1 VSSLIFV
8 KNKGVMIP
16 KEKLRIQGKEE
27 LVDLVYGLLIAVDK
41 LTAEVQ
47 GLHEEVQRLK
57 TPKNSGNSSL
67 PPSHDLFRHKNQ
79 SLRETSDKKSGG
91 QPGHK
96 GETLLMSASPDKIIE
111 HWPDKKCPQCGKV
124 HTGGPGRIIGKRQVI
139 DIPVIKASTI
149 EHQILQTT
157 CNCGYVSAGDF
168 PADVSAPVQYGNNLI
183 ALTAYLSSRQYVPYA
198 RLSELINS
206 ITTVSMS
213 EGTIY
218 NLLNKAAN
226 IVLPIYEGIKE
237 EVGKASTVGGDE
249 SGVKVNNVNYWAWT
263 WQTIL
268 ATYIVITNSR
278 GFVTVKNTFPD
289 GFPNATYV
297 SDSLS
302 AQLKTACKR
311 HQLCLAHLLREL
323 KYFEEVYP
331 HKWVIDMSALLKSAI
346 ALKKRM
352 TEHQYTEPLE
362 ERNRIL
368 KEFGILINQI
378 LPDKV
383 AKIITFQ
390 RRLKKWKD
398 EVFTFLFYPDV
409 PYDNNGSEQAIRNVK
424 VKQKV
429 SGSFRSERGSEI
441 FAILRSVIDTTLKKG
456 GNPFE
461 TIRFAINLAASKKEF
476 QAVSYRKPYPLVT
489 FSIPTMVSI

>member
-1 VSSLIFV
+1 MVS
-8 KNKGVMIP
+8 
-16 KEKLRIQGKEE
+16 KEE
-27 LVDLVYGLLIAVDK
+27 LRKLDKEQLVNMVYDLLIKVDNMV
-41 LTAEVQ
+41 AEIQ
-47 GLHEEVQRLK
+47 ELKEEVKRLK

-67 PPSHDLFRHKNQ
+67 PPSHDLFRFKNQ
-79 SLRETSDKKSGG
+79 SLREKSDKKSGG

-96 GETLLMSASPDKIIE
+96 GETLLMSPNPDKIIE
-111 HWPDKKCPQCGKV
+111 HWPDTKCPQCGKV
-124 HTGGPGRIIGKRQVI
+124 HTGEPDRIIGKRQVI
-139 DIPVIKASTI
+139 DIPNIKASII

-157 CNCGYVSAGDF
+157 CNCGYVLAGNF

-183 ALTAYLSSRQYVPYA
+183 TLTAYLSSRQYVPYA

-206 ITTVSMS
+206 ITTISMS

-226 IVLPIYEGIKE
+226 ITLPIYESIKE

-249 SGVKVNNVNYWAWT
+249 SGIKVNNKNHWAWT

-297 SDSLS
+297 SDALS
-302 AQLKTACKR
+302 AQLKTVAKR

-323 KYFEEVYP
+323 KYFEETYH
-331 HKWVIDMSALLKSAI
+331 HKWVIEMTDLLKSAI
-346 ALKKRM
+346 ALKNRM
-352 TEHQYTEPLE
+352 TERQYTEPLE

-368 KEFGILINQI
+368 HKFGILINQL

-383 AKIITFQ
+383 EKIFPFQ
-390 RRLKKWKD
+390 RRLKKRKD
-398 EVFTFLFYPDV
+398 EVFNFLFYPNV
-409 PYDNNGSEQAIRNVK
+409 PYDNNASEQSIRTIK

-441 FAILRSVIDTTLKKG
+441 FAILRSVFDTTIKKG

-461 TIRFAINLAASKKEF
+461 TIRFAVNIAASKKEF
-476 QAVSYRKPYPLVT
+476 QAIRCREQNPLIT
-489 FSIPTMVSI
+489 FS

>member
-1 VSSLIFV
+1 
-8 KNKGVMIP
+8 MIP
-16 KEKLRIQGKEE
+16 KEVLRKQSKEE
-27 LVDLVYGLLIAVDK
+27 LVDMVYSLLIAVDK
-41 LTAEVQ
+41 LTAKVQ
-47 GLHEEVQRLK
+47 ELHEEVQKLK

-67 PPSHDLFRHKNQ
+67 PPSHDLFRLKNQ
-79 SLRETSDKKSGG
+79 SLREKSDKKSGG

-96 GETLLMSASPDKIIE
+96 GETLVMSPSPDKIIK
-111 HWPDKKCPQCGKV
+111 HWPDKKCPQCGKI
-124 HTGGPGRIIGKRQVI
+124 HAGETGRIIGKRQVI
-139 DIPVIKASTI
+139 DIPVIKASII

-157 CNCGYVSAGDF
+157 CNCGYVIAGDF
-168 PADVSAPVQYGNNLI
+168 PVDVSAPVQYGNNLI

-198 RLSELINS
+198 RLSELIYS
-206 ITTVSMS
+206 ITTISMS

-226 IVLPIYEGIKE
+226 VVLPIYESIKE

-249 SGVKVNNVNYWAWT
+249 SGVKVNNENHWAWT
-263 WQTIL
+263 WQTIR

-289 GFPNATYV
+289 GFPNATYI

-302 AQLKTACKR
+302 AQLKTTSKR

-323 KYFEEVYP
+323 KYFEETYH
-331 HKWVIDMSALLKSAI
+331 HKWVIDMTALLKSAI
-346 ALKKRM
+346 ALKNRM
-352 TEHQYTEPLE
+352 TEQQYAEPLQ

-368 KEFGILINQI
+368 QEFGILINQL
-378 LPDKV
+378 LPDKA
-383 AKIITFQ
+383 AKIFPFQ
-390 RRLKKWKD
+390 RRLKKRQD
-398 EVFTFLFYPDV
+398 QVFNFLFYPDV

-441 FAILRSVIDTTLKKG
+441 FAILRSVIDTTIKKG

-461 TIRFAINLAASKKEF
+461 TIRLAVNLAASKKEF
-476 QAVSYRKPYPLVT
+476 QAVRCREPYSMVT
-489 FSIPTMVSI
+489 FS